1 MKKEFLV
8 IIAICFSFFI
18 KAEDNLFKKGTE
30 FYDSGNYQMAI
41 AYFDSLISSG
51 TISSEIHY
59 NKGNCYFKL
68 DSLALAI
75 VEYERGLNINN
86 KDLDIVYNLK
96 ICNDLIIDDI
106 NQLPELFYKQWFST
120 VFNTISIYN
129 WQIFIIISLVLLII
143 SLIAT
148 KNKTNNN
155 IKIFNTFLFII
166 ISISLTIYFIG
177 NFTEK
182 NNTQAIVKEN
192 VVNIRSAH
200 SAESSVQF
208 TIHSG
213 TKVLIIDSVESWFNI
228 SISDGRS
235 GWTKHEKLI
244 EI

>member
-1 MKKEFLV
+1 MKKEFLLFL
-8 IIAICFSFFI
+8 AIFFSFFM

-41 AYFDSLISSG
+41 AYFDSLINSG
-51 TISSEIHY
+51 AISSEIHY

-75 VEYERGLNINN
+75 VEYERGLNINP

-106 NQLPELFYKQWFST
+106 NQLPELFYKQWFSSL
-120 VFNTISIYN
+120 FNTISIYN
-129 WQIFIIISLVLLII
+129 WQILIIISLILLIM
-143 SLIAT
+143 SLIVT
-148 KNKTNNN
+148 KINNN
-155 IKIFNTFLFII
+155 LKIFNTFLSVI

-182 NNTQAIVKEN
+182 NKIQAIVKEN
-192 VVNIRSAH
+192 VVNIRSAP

-213 TKVLIIDSVESWFNI
+213 TKVVIIDAVENWFNI
-228 SISDGRS
+228 SISDGRK
-235 GWTKHEKLI
+235 GWAQQTSVI

>member
-1 MKKEFLV
+1 MKKEFLLF
-8 IIAICFSFFI
+8 IAIFFSFFI
-18 KAEDNLFKKGTE
+18 KAEDNLFKKGTK

-41 AYFDSLISSG
+41 AYFDSLIISG

-68 DSLALAI
+68 DSLALAV
-75 VEYERGLNINN
+75 VEYERGLNINP

-106 NQLPELFYKQWFST
+106 NQLPELFYKQWLSSLL
-120 VFNTISIYN
+120 NTISIYN
-129 WQIFIIISLVLLII
+129 WQILIIISLILLII
-143 SLIAT
+143 SLIVT
-148 KNKTNNN
+148 KIKTNNN
-155 IKIFNTFLFII
+155 LKIFNTFLCII

-182 NNTQAIVKEN
+182 NNIQAIVKEN
-192 VVNIRSAH
+192 VVNIRSAP
-200 SAESSVQF
+200 SVESSVQF

-213 TKVLIIDSVESWFNI
+213 TKVVIIDAVENWFNI
-228 SISDGRS
+228 SISDGRK
-235 GWTKHEKLI
+235 GWAQQTSVI

>member
-1 MKKEFLV
+1 MKKEFLLFL
-8 IIAICFSFFI
+8 AIFFSFFT

-41 AYFDSLISSG
+41 TYFDSLIDAG
-51 TISSEIHY
+51 LVSSEIHY

-75 VEYERGLNINN
+75 IEYERGLNINP

-106 NQLPELFYKQWFST
+106 NQLPKLFYKQWFSSLY
-120 VFNTISIYN
+120 NTISIYN
-129 WQIFIIISLVLLII
+129 WQILIIISLILLII
-143 SLIAT
+143 GLIVT
-148 KNKTNNN
+148 KIKTNNN
-155 IKIFNTFLFII
+155 LKIFNTLLYII
-166 ISISLTIYFIG
+166 ISISFTIYFIG

-182 NNTQAIVKEN
+182 NNMQAIVKEN
-192 VVNIRSAH
+192 VVNIRSAP
-200 SAESSVQF
+200 SDESSVQF

-213 TKVLIIDSVESWFNI
+213 TKVVIIDSVENWFNI
-228 SISDGRS
+228 SISDGRK
-235 GWTKHEKLI
+235 GWAQQTSFI